1 MTGGRVAVRI
11 SIFATRVANTGVDR
25 VPLLGAAAQWTL
37 LPSRNTEL
45 AWASPRELLKVF
57 HTDSVGC
64 HITTVTNDILKKLD
78 MVSKDPPRAEADRPG
93 NCRGENGAG
102 AGGGGEFGRAEARN
116 QAA

>member
-1 MTGGRVAVRI
+1 VVVVTGGRVAVRI

-64 HITTVTNDILKKLD
+64 HITTVTNNILKPLD
-78 MVSKDPPRAEADRPG
+78 MVSKDLDELSLDTVKRFCRDALEAGFRLELRPWRPLG
-93 NCRGENGAG
+93 P
-102 AGGGGEFGRAEARN
+102 
-116 QAA
+116 